1 MKPAPFRYHRPE
13 RLDEALALL
22 AELAPKAKVL
32 AGGQSLLPVLS
43 MRLAA
48 PEHLVDIGR
57 IKELAYL
64 RTDADGVHVGALTRH
79 ADLERNDEAAAAQP
93 VLRQA
98 VRLVA
103 HPAIRNRGTVV
114 GSIAHADPAAELPA
128 VLVLTEGSVVAT
140 SVRGRRVIPAA
151 AFALGPME
159 SALAPDELAV
169 EAVFPAAPPGTETAF
184 LELSRRH
191 GDYALCAVGALV
203 SDRRARV
210 AFAGMSA
217 VSVALDVPVGDWAA
231 AAELAVAA
239 TDPEPDLH
247 ATAEYRRHLGR
258 VLAARALSQA
268 AAAVGVSIGVKA

>member
-1 MKPAPFRYHRPE
+1 MKPAPFTYHRPE
-13 RLDEALALL
+13 RLDEALELL
-22 AELAPKAKVL
+22 AELAPAAKVL

-57 IKELAYL
+57 LRELAYL
-64 RTDADGVHVGALTRH
+64 RTDADGVQVGALARH
-79 ADLERNDEAAAAQP
+79 ADLERSAEAAAIQP

-114 GSIAHADPAAELPA
+114 GSIVHADPAAELPA
-128 VLVLTEGSVVAT
+128 VLALSAGTVVAA
-140 SVRGRRVIPAA
+140 SVRGRREIPAA

-159 SALAPDELAV
+159 TALAPDELAV
-169 EAVFPAAPPGTETAF
+169 EVVFPAAGPGTGTAF

-203 SDRRARV
+203 SRHRARV

-217 VSVALDVPVGDWAA
+217 VPVALDVPVGDWAA

-247 ATAEYRRHLGR
+247 ASAEYRRHLGR
-258 VLAARALSQA
+258 VLAARALTA
-268 AAAVGVSIGVKA
+268 AAAAIGVAA

>member
-1 MKPAPFRYHRPE
+1 MKPAPFRYHRPD
-13 RLDEALALL
+13 RLDQALALL
-22 AELAPKAKVL
+22 AELAPQAKVL

-48 PEHLVDIGR
+48 PAHLVDIGR
-57 IKELAYL
+57 VRELAYL
-64 RTDADGVHVGALTRH
+64 RTDGDGVHVGALTRH
-79 ADLERNDEAAAAQP
+79 AELERSDEAAALQP

-128 VLVLTEGSVVAT
+128 VLALTEGSVVAA

-151 AFALGPME
+151 AFVLGPME
-159 SALAPDELAV
+159 SALAPDELAL
-169 EAVFPAAPPGTETAF
+169 EAVFPAAPPGTGTAF
-184 LELSRRH
+184 VELSRRH
-191 GDYALCAVGALV
+191 GDYALCAAGAMV
-203 SDRRARV
+203 SRSRARV

-217 VSVALDVPVGDWAA
+217 VPVALDVPVGDWAA
-231 AAELAVAA
+231 AADLAVAA

-268 AAAVGVSIGVKA
+268 GVSA